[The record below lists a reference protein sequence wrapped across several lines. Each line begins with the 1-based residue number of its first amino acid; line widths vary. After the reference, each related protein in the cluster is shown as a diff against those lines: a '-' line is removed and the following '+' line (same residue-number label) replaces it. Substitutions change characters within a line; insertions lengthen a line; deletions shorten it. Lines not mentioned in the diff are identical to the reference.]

1 MVAASATGSAFAV
14 DAGGNSSFEVT
25 ANTREGGASTPILAP
40 LQIVPAPKPAL
51 VSGSASPGRVRVGKR
66 VTVTFALRNP
76 NTTTT
81 LTGLGFSL
89 RPPRGLAFAARS
101 SATDTCHGHAT
112 ERRGVLSVASGRLPA
127 GGTCHVSSTL
137 VPSRRGT
144 YRLSSGTVSSS
155 AGKAR
160 EASVTI
166 RVLAA

>member
-40 LQIVPAPKPAL
+40 LQIVPVPKPAL

-81 LTGLGFSL
+81 LTGLGLACVRRAGWRSRRAAPPPTRATGT
-89 RPPRGLAFAARS
+89 RP
-101 SATDTCHGHAT
+101 
-112 ERRGVLSVASGRLPA
+112 SVAV
-127 GGTCHVSSTL
+127 C
-137 VPSRRGT
+137 
-144 YRLSSGTVSSS
+144 
-155 AGKAR
+155 
-160 EASVTI
+160 
-166 RVLAA
+166 